1 LGRDQRRLHAIL
13 LLSLLALAAAV
24 APGSAQSIP
33 AGTYLNVRLQHPL
46 HSYSAKRGQPV
57 RAVLIA
63 PVVRDG
69 VVLLPA
75 GAELRGQIT
84 EARAVGLG
92 LLHERARLLMQF
104 DSVLLPDGTTM
115 RLAARLHAVLNARE
129 EVGPDGR
136 ITGIRATAA
145 LGSQMSGWL
154 VGAATSDVLLMLFS
168 FAGSTAIVRFP
179 ESEIILP
186 AGTELLLQTTMA
198 VDATRTFPAPVRP
211 VARTTDE
218 QAELRDFVGK
228 LPFRTATAAGKPSDI
243 TNVLVIGDAEA
254 IARAFHA
261 AAWSTTAELN
271 AATAYRTFR
280 SMAENSGYAEAP
292 MSLLEL
298 DHRAPHETWQKGLNT
313 FSARHHL
320 RQFPSDARWQDRPAW
335 PTSSTQDI
343 GIGFSR
349 KSRNFIHLI
358 DPTIDNERNKIVND
372 LTFTGC
378 VDAVELVPRPFIPK
392 DAHNATNDPLLTDGD
407 MAVVLLN
414 DCAVPRP
421 FFEQASDVP
430 MGRAIGNPVQRG
442 FRRFFL
448 SMKQQ
453 LWRGNIVYRGV
464 SYAVT
469 GIKLAFGGK
478 KKPEAPERTLI
489 IDGVAYTIAEDSAAA
504 VAKAHQASTAAPA
517 GVMAKTFTPPDEP
530 VDAPS
535 EAKEEAQAQTAS
547 MADAMRRPPST
558 VELFMG
564 PSLSRAETLGAFTL
578 GFLGTDEVTGQPDLS
593 LLITVPL
600 KIKRGFGVA
609 PMVTLHTSRFISH
622 EIWYDYT
629 RSELRF
635 DFSKSRF
642 ALVNAAG
649 EALIEEQ
656 NSVDP
661 VTTKLVVRSLGYGF
675 VAHARPREARVRPY
689 GVIGPALTA
698 YRLQDGSQH
707 NSRMLG
713 RLGLGNVGS
722 VIGAIKA
729 GRKAPL
735 DGGTIYRWG
744 LTYGGGV
751 RAQLTRGWGLR
762 ADLRETL
769 IETPDFASIDPEDLG
784 AKAGGFFSQEH
795 KRLRRRTL
803 TIGATFS
810 F

>member
-1 LGRDQRRLHAIL
+1 LRLSIAIL
-13 LLSLLALAAAV
+13 CLACFAPAAAV
-24 APGSAQSIP
+24 EPVGAQPIP

-46 HSYSAKRGQPV
+46 YSYSAKRGQPV

-69 VVLLPA
+69 VVVLPA
-75 GAELRGQIT
+75 RSELRGTIT
-84 EARAVGLG
+84 EARAVGIG
-92 LLHERARLLMQF
+92 LRHERARLAIAF
-104 DSVLLPDGTTM
+104 DTVVLPGGEPL
-115 RLAARLHAVLNARE
+115 RLTARLHAVLNARE
-129 EVGPDGR
+129 EVGADGR

-145 LGSQMSGWL
+145 LGSQMSGWI
-154 VGAATSDVLLMLFS
+154 VGASTGDVLLMLFA
-168 FAGSTAIVRFP
+168 FAGTAAVMRFP

-186 AGTELLLQTTMA
+186 AGTELLLQTTMEA
-198 VDATRTFPAPVRP
+198 DAPRTFPAPVRP
-211 VARTTDE
+211 VAGTTDE
-218 QAELRDFVGK
+218 QATLRAFVAN
-228 LPFRTATAAGKPSDI
+228 LPFRTATARGKPSDL

-261 AAWSTTAELN
+261 AGWSTTAELN
-271 AATAYRTFR
+271 KTTAYRTFR
-280 SMAENSGYAEAP
+280 SMAENKGYAEAP

-298 DHRAPHETWQKGLNT
+298 AGRPPHETWQKGLNT

-320 RQFPSDARWQDRPAW
+320 RQFPSDARWNDRPAW
-335 PTSSTQDI
+335 PISSTQDI

-392 DAHNATNDPLLTDGD
+392 DARNATNDPLLTDGD

-414 DCAVPRP
+414 DCAPPRP
-421 FFEQASDVP
+421 FFEPAADVQV
-430 MGRAIGNPVQRG
+430 GRAIGNPAQRG

-453 LWRGNIVYRGV
+453 LWRGNIIYRGV
-464 SYAVT
+464 SYAVK
-469 GIKLAFGGK
+469 GVKVAFGGK
-478 KKPEAPERTLI
+478 KQTEEPERTLI

-504 VAKAHQASTAAPA
+504 VAKAHEASGNAGAA
-517 GVMAKTFTPPDEP
+517 AKTFTPPDEP
-530 VDAPS
+530 VAPVASVASPSGEADARPQAALDAP
-535 EAKEEAQAQTAS
+535 A
-547 MADAMRRPPST
+547 RPRPPST

-564 PSLSRAETLGAFTL
+564 PTFSRAETLGSFAL
-578 GFLGTDEVTGQPDLS
+578 GFLGTDEATGQRDLS

-600 KIKRGFGVA
+600 EIKRGFGFS
-609 PMVTLHTSRFISH
+609 PMVTLHGSRWISH
-622 EIWYDYT
+622 EISYDYT

-635 DFSKSRF
+635 DFTKSHF
-642 ALVNAAG
+642 ALINAGG

-656 NSVDP
+656 SSIDP

-689 GVIGPALTA
+689 AVVGPALTA

-707 NSRMLG
+707 NSRLLG

-729 GRKAPL
+729 GRKAPF

-751 RAQLTRGWGLR
+751 RAQLTRGLGLR
-762 ADLRETL
+762 ADLRETM
-769 IETPDFASIDPEDLG
+769 IATPDFASIDPEDLG
-784 AKAGGFFSQEH
+784 ASAGGFFSQEH

-803 TIGATFS
+803 TLGATFS